1 MTHLRT
7 HHQQGFALITTLIML
22 IVFLAIITTYTF
34 LTTIETKTSD
44 ASVDSATGFYAAES
58 GYNLRAE
65 DIRTVFQDFRR
76 PQGTSPNGTTPC
88 VDGNDGSGA
97 FECVSY
103 KLNDRTIHTYVQ
115 EDTRNG
121 ADGRS
126 TTVSTGTYAGLNAIE
141 YGYNFFSDA
150 YPPNDTRPEASVETR
165 LNVNL
170 IPLFQFAAFYNKDL
184 EIHPGPSMTLNG
196 RVHVNG
202 DLYITSG
209 SGLNITGQVSAAK
222 RDMELW
228 PEANNEGG
236 TLNTFRKDK
245 NDNRS
250 AAKVF
255 DTSNLRSL
263 DKGKTYTDENEGDLS
278 DWNERIQ
285 VGLDTLIVP
294 PVNDFGIDE
303 EGTYWSKA
311 DLRVLLRL
319 DGSGNPQYIEVHDND
334 GNTNRADRMVN
345 ATTTLNSCIADDL
358 TPPYIGSIDVREKK
372 NDDPEYRYVFFDDLD
387 ADPDDTST
395 DANEHAN
402 RVPSD
407 YLDEV
412 SKHKLDDTTP
422 GDETYYYGDEDDDDL
437 EDAWYSMYQP
447 RAIEWSNTFYD
458 GREKTDMLFM
468 EVDTVG
474 LLNCITENSSDFGF
488 DIDDESGGGLV
499 WYLSILGPDS
509 EKVNN
514 YGIRVRNGETLAA
527 TVDSAPDIA
536 GLTIVSD
543 QGLYI
548 QGDYNAEAS
557 DETNTTWKPASFLG
571 DTINMLSEKFDK
583 DIGDS
588 NIDLDVDEVF
598 GGWDATINWWNY
610 DQDKWDDTNYQPSGK
625 NNDRKAVNTTVRAAV
640 LGGTDKTG
648 NREGTGGKWKGKYNG
663 GLENYP
669 RFHEDWNKKDLVY
682 AGSFVSLGT
691 PQFKDGNWGGSYY
704 RPPNRKWSYEEAYN
718 NAANLP
724 PLSPRATYLSQNS
737 FTRAYPER

>member
-1 MTHLRT
+1 MHPNQKGTAMTHLRT
-7 HHQQGFALITTLIML
+7 QHQQGFALITTLIML

-76 PQGTSPNGTTPC
+76 PEGTSPNGTAPC

-103 KLNDRTIHTYVQ
+103 ALNDRTIHTYVQ
-115 EDTRNG
+115 EDPRNG
-121 ADGRS
+121 VDGRA
-126 TTVSTGTYAGLNAIE
+126 TTVSSGVYAGLNAIE
-141 YGYNFFSDA
+141 YGYDFFSDA
-150 YPPNDTRPEASVETR
+150 YPPNEIRPEASIETR
-165 LNVNL
+165 LNVQL

-202 DLYITSG
+202 DLYITAS
-209 SGLNITGQVSAAK
+209 SGLNITGQVSAAR

-228 PEANNEGG
+228 PEADNDGG
-236 TLNTFRKDK
+236 TLSTFRKDK

-255 DTSNLRSL
+255 DGSNLRSL
-263 DKGKTYTDENEGDLS
+263 DKGKTYTTNTALN
-278 DWNERIQ
+278 DWNSRIQ

-294 PVNDFGIDE
+294 PVNDFAIDD

-311 DLRVLLRL
+311 DLRVLLRVNR
-319 DGSGNPQYIEVHDND
+319 SQAPNIVSIEIHDND
-334 GNTNRADRMVN
+334 GVITAGDRMTV
-345 ATTTLNSCIADDL
+345 ATTTLNSCLAVDDR
-358 TPPYIGSIDVREKK
+358 PPYIGYR
-372 NDDPEYRYVFFDDLD
+372 DDDYAFFGVDGNN
-387 ADPDDTST
+387 T
-395 DANEHAN
+395 EHQA
-402 RVPSD
+402 RVPA
-407 YLDEV
+407 
-412 SKHKLDDTTP
+412 
-422 GDETYYYGDEDDDDL
+422 G
-437 EDAWYSMYQP
+437 YQTAGHEP
-447 RAIEWSNTFYD
+447 RVIEWSNTFYD
-458 GREKTDMLFM
+458 GREGTDMLFM
-468 EVDTVG
+468 EVDVVG
-474 LLNCITENSSDFGF
+474 LLDCVTENSSDFGF

-499 WYLSILGPDS
+499 WYFSVEGPDS
-509 EKVNN
+509 DKVNN
-514 YGIRVRNGETLAA
+514 YGIRIRNGDILAA
-527 TVDSAPDIA
+527 TGNKAPDIA

-543 QGLYI
+543 QALYV

-557 DETNTTWKPASFLG
+557 DVNNTTWKPASFLG
-571 DTINMLSEKFDK
+571 DTINILSEKFD
-583 DIGDS
+583 GDFS
-588 NIDLDVDEVF
+588 EGGNTS
-598 GGWDATINWWNY
+598 GGWDATVYWWDYTKNPENWVSETRTDNKP
-610 DQDKWDDTNYQPSGK
+610 DKDHYMNSGRDG
-625 NNDRKAVNTTVRAAV
+625 DRDADPTTVRAAV

-648 NREGTGGKWKGKYNG
+648 GEEGTGGKWKGTYNG

-669 RFHEDWNKKDLVY
+669 RFHEDWGGKTFTY

-691 PQFKDGNWGGSYY
+691 PQFKDGKWGGGYY
-704 RPPNRKWSYEEAYN
+704 SAPNRVWQYEEAYN

-724 PLSPRATYLSQNS
+724 PLSPRATYLAQGG